1 MKLVFLYKYMSLTV
15 DKTTDTSTDHTTYI
29 Y

>member
-15 DKTTDTSTDHTTYI
+15 DKTTGTSTDHTAYI